1 MEMSRPRLRTGVLE
15 ASTHSCPHCDGTGL
29 IRTVP
34 SAALSALRGLEEEAV
49 RGRASLLTLRCG
61 MEVAI
66 YVLNRK
72 RDDIVALETRYG
84 VTIEVIT
91 DEALHSPQSAIENAG
106 PPPVRNLE
114 VAAPDPAPLHEDGAQ
129 GLEADYP
136 EEGKKGC

>member
-29 IRTVP
+29 IRPVP

-72 RDDIVALETRYG
+72 RDHIVALETGNG
-84 VTIEVIT
+84 VNIEVIPDGAMHT
-91 DEALHSPQSAIENAG
+91 PHYEIDIAGTQHLRTPQI
-106 PPPVRNLE
+106 
-114 VAAPDPAPLHEDGAQ
+114 PAP
-129 GLEADYP
+129 
-136 EEGKKGC
+136 